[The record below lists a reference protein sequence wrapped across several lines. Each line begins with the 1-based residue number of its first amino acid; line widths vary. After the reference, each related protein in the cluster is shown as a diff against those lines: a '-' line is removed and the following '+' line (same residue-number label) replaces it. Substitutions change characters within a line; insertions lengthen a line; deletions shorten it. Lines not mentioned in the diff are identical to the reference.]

1 MFWGGNILSVMVIDQ
16 EHTIAYIPREKGR
29 PEVIPVTRTACGSKK
44 PERDT
49 QGSLLRLQGSHFS
62 IHTRLSSGMAF
73 ISFCHL
79 QIGAKPTSV
88 LAKKQAPSMPPKG
101 QQPIP
106 GLTDLELLRQR
117 LLWPE
122 GGESRVWILSVTLS
136 SPCSGH
142 QSSRRE
148 KLCLER
154 LKKKKKALK

>member
-1 MFWGGNILSVMVIDQ
+1 MTSLCCILDEGKAVGWRLLRLKLHLYYVAEITERKHVLAGGNILSVMVIDQ

-29 PEVIPVTRTACGSKK
+29 PEVVPVTRRACGSKK

-62 IHTRLSSGMAF
+62 IHTRVSSGMAF

-101 QQPIP
+101 QQPIA
-106 GLTDLELLRQR
+106 GLTDLELLR
-117 LLWPE
+117 
-122 GGESRVWILSVTLS
+122 
-136 SPCSGH
+136 
-142 QSSRRE
+142 
-148 KLCLER
+148 
-154 LKKKKKALK
+154 